1 MSCARYCNVMLG
13 IYRRDLSP
21 PPLQS
26 TRSSRACILGQWHM
40 LLCFTRNCTTAAFV
54 LFVVPP
60 RTESTRSEPRSNL
73 GKNSWTKS
81 MPVRAGFSPAALALD
96 VYTLSLAVQTSVHA
110 YGLAVVVHL
119 TCMPDAGA
127 SRCESVLHKSLP
139 PESLT

>member
-1 MSCARYCNVMLG
+1 M
-13 IYRRDLSP
+13 
-21 PPLQS
+21 
-26 TRSSRACILGQWHM
+26 
-40 LLCFTRNCTTAAFV
+40 

-127 SRCESVLHKSLP
+127 SRWASGFLRIPGQPMLLARGWASP
-139 PESLT
+139 PL